1 MSRPFEVD
9 ELLTVRYYTWLC
21 ATDSGDVRQLSH
33 IEQFRESPRPTL
45 TNLLVGVYCGAG
57 RWPEPNNH
65 ILNSV
70 LVSASLLW
78 ERSER
83 ASRLPALAGAA
94 IFALALYWLCGPI
107 LGWRFAAPLV
117 ALWVPF
123 SPFLIE
129 YEFRARGYTWML
141 ALQILFVLALT
152 RSARK
157 PSSIGR
163 AALCVAVAIV
173 SFMNVVNIAID
184 WLLPVYLSVFFFP
197 PVDDVVAVGSERS
210 AWRRNVVVQMLAVGA
225 VGLTFLVAH
234 LPNVYSSSQ
243 QYGLVFDSFSSL
255 FELLAGAFTYL
266 FPGWG
271 WTAFAV
277 LSVVGVI
284 MLLRSGRGRW
294 LSALIVFTVV
304 IGAVHVLLARK
315 LPYERG
321 LSYFLPFAF
330 LGTAYVVERSVSW
343 PSRLV
348 GGRTA
353 VWIVCAGLSIL
364 LVASTRA
371 ADLSNERLDRSL
383 GLARQLTPASGIPT
397 LMLADYGADY
407 IASMYRPRQWEYVT
421 RATPGTRLQIV
432 GFLPDDGLHSSDIAV
447 NGGPIGVSNWR
458 TARWQYRPY
467 AATDLVSMLQIV
479 GETRSFPDP
488 TVRDGRALIF
498 WYPDVA
504 RLGIRGDDQLRVAAA
519 SGLRYIPRYTR
530 YAAKLDV
537 FANLES
543 IVFIAESPEEYQ
555 RVASTVSI
563 AIDNLGGTA
572 VVFVP
577 QR

>member
-1 MSRPFEVD
+1 MTRPFEVD

-21 ATDSGDVRQLSH
+21 ATDSGDVRQITH
-33 IEQFRESPRPTL
+33 IQQLHEIPRPTL
-45 TNLLVGVYCGAG
+45 TNLLVGVYCSAG

-78 ERSER
+78 ERTER
-83 ASRLPALAGAA
+83 ASRLPALVGAA

-107 LGWRFAAPLV
+107 LGWRFAAPLL

-123 SPFLIE
+123 SPFLME
-129 YEFRARGYTWML
+129 YEWRARGYTWML
-141 ALQILFVLALT
+141 ALQIVFVLAMAW
-152 RSARK
+152 SARK
-157 PSSIGR
+157 PTSVGR
-163 AALCVAVAIV
+163 AAVCAAVAIV

-184 WLLPVYLSVFFFP
+184 WLLPVYVSVLFFP
-197 PVDDVVAVGSERS
+197 PLDDVAAASGDRS

-225 VGLTFLVAH
+225 VGVTFLVAH
-234 LPNVYSSSQ
+234 LPSVYSSSQ
-243 QYGLVFDSFSSL
+243 QYGLVFDSFSDLS
-255 FELLAGAFTYL
+255 ERLAGVFTYL

-271 WTAFAV
+271 WTVFAV
-277 LSVVGVI
+277 LSVVGQI
-284 MLLRSGRGRW
+284 LLLRSGRARW
-294 LSALIVFTVV
+294 LSSMIVFTVV
-304 IGAVHVLLARK
+304 IGIIHVLLARR

-321 LSYFLPFAF
+321 LSYLLPFAF
-330 LGTAYVVERSVSW
+330 LGTAYVVEQAVRW
-343 PSRLV
+343 PSRV
-348 GGRTA
+348 GVRTG
-353 VWIVCAGLSIL
+353 VWAVCAGLSIL

-383 GLARQLTPASGIPT
+383 ELARQLAPPSGIPT
-397 LMLADYGADY
+397 LMLADNGFDY
-407 IASMYRPRQWEYVT
+407 IAAMYRPRQWEYVT
-421 RATPGTRLQIV
+421 RASPGTRLQIV
-432 GFLPDDGLHSSDIAV
+432 AFLPDDGTHGTDIDV
-447 NGGPIGVSNWR
+447 HGGPIGLSNWK
-458 TARWQYRPY
+458 TGDWQYHRYP
-467 AATDLVSMLQIV
+467 TNDLVSMLQIV

-488 TVRDGRALIF
+488 TVADGRSLIF
-498 WYPDVA
+498 WYPDIS
-504 RLGIRGDDQLRVAAA
+504 RLGIKGDDQLRVAAA
-519 SGLRYIPRYTR
+519 SGLRFIARSTR

-563 AIDNLGGTA
+563 AIDSLGGTA